1 MKKITFFPVNWIF
14 LFKHSWILKIQPVTL
29 EWLDQQFPDFF
40 ERYPNLNVVNTRQT
54 TQASNNLWK
63 RERKDCIGDFGS
75 SLADVKF
82 FFDVSIPLFSQA
94 PTRYRQKDKQW

>member
-1 MKKITFFPVNWIF
+1 MKKITFFPVNWIS

-54 TQASNNLWK
+54 TQASNNL
-63 RERKDCIGDFGS
+63 
-75 SLADVKF
+75 
-82 FFDVSIPLFSQA
+82 
-94 PTRYRQKDKQW
+94 